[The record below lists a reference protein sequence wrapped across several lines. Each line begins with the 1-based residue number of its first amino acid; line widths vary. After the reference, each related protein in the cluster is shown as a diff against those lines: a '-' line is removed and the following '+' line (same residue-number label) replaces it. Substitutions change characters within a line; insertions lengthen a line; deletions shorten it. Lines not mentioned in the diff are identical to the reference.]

1 MRLKTTKTAG
11 RVAFTLVELLVVL
24 SIIIL
29 LVSLTAAAVL
39 KFLVQGPTV
48 TTRTEISQLETAIQN
63 FLSNR
68 KVDYIPSRIKLCK
81 VPTGNNGY
89 DLSKQLDK
97 DSYQYLHR
105 IFPQLDDATWGNG
118 IDWNGKGNANPS
130 ETLEGD
136 QCLVFFLG
144 GIPATNPNTSQGFS
158 TNPRNPADLNS
169 TANRIGPFYE
179 FKSNRLRDLR
189 GNGYFSYLDGFG
201 KSPYAYFSSYKSRN
215 GYNRYF
221 TVDAKSDCSALGVW
235 PYALGISLDANG
247 NGVVRYQKP
256 DSYQIISAGN
266 DNTFGSGTLLTLV
279 VQKKNPVTFPTGTG
293 VFPPNNVVQLPAEA
307 KDDMSNFSPGVLDAG
322 Q

>member
-11 RVAFTLVELLVVL
+11 RGAFTLVELLVVL

-63 FLSNR
+63 FLANR
-68 KVDYIPSRIKLCK
+68 KVEHIPSRIRLCK
-81 VPTGNNGY
+81 KANGY
-89 DLSKQLDK
+89 TLSNQLDK

-105 IFPQLDDATWGNG
+105 IFPQLDDATWNNG
-118 IDWNGKGNANPS
+118 INWNGSANANDNPIVD
-130 ETLEGD
+130 LEGD

-144 GIPATNPNTSQGFS
+144 GIPATNPNTTQGFS
-158 TNPRNPADLNS
+158 TNPRNPADLTS

-189 GNGYFSYLDGFG
+189 QNGYFSYLDGFG
-201 KSPYAYFSSYKSRN
+201 KMPYAYFSTYKNRN
-215 GYNRYF
+215 GYNPYYA
-221 TVDAKSDCSALGVW
+221 TLKNSDCNALQVW
-235 PYALGISLDANG
+235 PYAMSTNTPA
-247 NGVVRYQKP
+247 RYQKP

-266 DNTFGSGTLLTLV
+266 DGKFGPGTNLADATKQYTFPPGTL
-279 VQKKNPVTFPTGTG
+279 
-293 VFPPNNVVQLPAEA
+293 QLSQEA
-307 KDDMSNFSPGVLDAG
+307 KDDMANFSPGVLDAG